1 MMGTDIHHFLGPVQN
16 NGAETCRGLGSR
28 LRDTLCLDLNTVALV
43 AWHGCCVAN
52 VSDDCNGI
60 DKLSAAKA

>member
-1 MMGTDIHHFLGPVQN
+1 MVGIDIHHFLGPVQN
-16 NGAETCRGLGSR
+16 NGAETCSGLGSR
-28 LRDTLCLDLNTVALV
+28 LRDALCLDLNTV

-60 DKLSAAKA
+60 DKLSAVKA